1 MKIVN
6 AEISTCRLYKSD
18 GWYWW
23 DISLL
28 FEDGT
33 GTSIVKTISDGSI
46 TNVVRPSVA
55 MMLNLMTITESYCLE
70 EIQGKYVRVEFDD
83 SEKIVRMMHII
94 KPYELIFS
102 DYDG

>member
-1 MKIVN
+1 MLKYQHVGCINPKV
-6 AEISTCRLYKSD
+6 
-18 GWYWW
+18 G
-23 DISLL
+23 
-28 FEDGT
+28 
-33 GTSIVKTISDGSI
+33 
-46 TNVVRPSVA
+46 

>member
-6 AEISTCRLYKSD
+6 AEISTCRLYKSE
-18 GWYWW
+18 GRYWW
-23 DISLL
+23 EIRLL
-28 FEDGT
+28 FEDG
-33 GTSIVKTISDGSI
+33 SIP
-46 TNVVRPSVA
+46 NVVRPSVA

-83 SEKIVRMMHII
+83 REKIVRMMHII

-102 DYDG
+102 DYD